1 VGSTASQDNKDQ
13 YEFGPFRVD
22 AEKELLLRD
31 GAPVALTPKTF
42 QVLLV
47 LVRRRNEVVTKDDL
61 MKTVWPDTFVE
72 ETNLTRTI
80 FMLRKA
86 LGENLEDHKY
96 IVTVPG
102 RGYRLAERV
111 RLVPNQELTIAAVNH
126 SRIQVHVEERW
137 PWRWIS
143 VGLVLLIAAGSVML
157 WLRRPTRPVL
167 TDRDTV
173 VLGDFA
179 NSTGQAVFDGTLR
192 QGLAVE
198 LEQSPFLSL
207 ISDQQIAQ
215 TLRMMDQKS
224 DARLTPEVARQICQR
239 TGSAAYLEGSIAR
252 VGAQYLL
259 TVRAVNCTNGQ
270 SLASSEASADENHV
284 LAALGKV
291 SSDIRKKLGE
301 SLSTVQK
308 FDTPLQQATTPSL
321 EALKAFSS
329 GIQVI
334 NTRGPDAAIPFF
346 EHAIELDPKFAL
358 AYAYLGI
365 MENDIVEPS
374 KAVEYERTAY
384 ELRQRTAEVEQY
396 AITASYEKEVTGNIE
411 KAIDACQL
419 WIQAYPRAYHPH
431 DLLAGPMFPIIGQ
444 YDRAVDEASQAIR
457 LNPDFPIPYAQRM
470 FSLIAL
476 NRLNEAKATY
486 AQALERKLGNPFLD
500 LALYQVA
507 FLENDVAGMAKEVEK
522 TKGLQGFEDQILNL
536 EGDTAAYAGRL
547 QDAREFSRR
556 AIDSARAAG
565 KNDTPLIYSVT
576 SALREAWFGNKEEA
590 KHRIAQAFRGAPPRD
605 VLYLA
610 ALTLAYSGE
619 MSRTQTISDDLA
631 KKYPEDTLVQFNFLP
646 TLRAT
651 IALEK
656 GNASAAIEEL
666 KATAPYEL
674 GVSHQS
680 PFTWTAM
687 YPVFVRGEAYLAA
700 RHGPEAIAEFQKILD
715 HRGIVLNQPIAAL
728 ALLGLARAYV
738 LQGDVAKAR
747 AEYDALLALWKRA
760 DSDLPVLKQANVEYL
775 RLKSLGS
782 H

>member
-1 VGSTASQDNKDQ
+1 MGSTTSQDKNEL

-22 AEKELLLRD
+22 AEKEVLLRD

-47 LVRRRNEVVTKDDL
+47 LIRHSKEVVTKDDL

-86 LGENLEDHKY
+86 LDEKEDRKY

-102 RGYRLAERV
+102 RGYRLAESV
-111 RLVPNQELTIAAVNH
+111 RLVPNQELTIAAVSH
-126 SRIQVHVEERW
+126 SRIQVHVEERRLA
-137 PWRWIS
+137 RWIS
-143 VGLVLLIAAGSVML
+143 VGLVLLAAAVSVMF
-157 WLRRPTRPVL
+157 WVRRPSRPVL

-179 NSTGQAVFDGTLR
+179 NSTGQAVFDDTLR

-215 TLRMMDQKS
+215 TLRMMDQKP
-224 DARLTPEVARQICQR
+224 DTRLTPDVARQICQR
-239 TGSAAYLEGSIAR
+239 TGSAADLEGSIAR

-270 SLASSEASADENHV
+270 SLASSESSADENHV
-284 LAALGKV
+284 LAALDNV

-301 SLSTVQK
+301 SLSTVEK
-308 FDTPLQQATTPSL
+308 FDTPLELATTPSL

-329 GIQVI
+329 GIQVV
-334 NTRGPDAAIPFF
+334 NTRGSDAAIPFF
-346 EHAIELDPKFAL
+346 QHAIEVEPKFAL

-374 KAVEYERTAY
+374 KAVEYERRAY
-384 ELRQRTAEVEQY
+384 ELRQRTTEVEQY
-396 AITASYEKEVTGNIE
+396 AITASYEKEVKGDIE
-411 KAIDACQL
+411 KGIDACQL

-444 YDRAVDEASQAIR
+444 YDRALDEASLAIR
-457 LNPDFPIPYAQRM
+457 LNPGFPIPYAQRM

-486 AQALERKLGNPFLD
+486 AQALEHKLNNPFLD

-507 FLENDVAGMAKEVEK
+507 FLENDLAGMAKEVEK
-522 TKGLQGFEDQILNL
+522 TKGQQGFEDQFLSL

-547 QDAREFSRR
+547 REAREFSRR
-556 AIDSARAAG
+556 AIESARAAG
-565 KNDTPLIYSVT
+565 KNDTPVIYLVT
-576 SALREAWFGNKEEA
+576 AGLREAWFGNKEEA
-590 KHRIAQAFRGAPPRD
+590 KHPIAQAFTGAPPRD

-610 ALTLAYSGE
+610 GLTLAYSGE
-619 MSRTQTISDDLA
+619 MSRAQSIADDLA

-646 TLRAT
+646 TLRAA

-666 KATAPYEL
+666 KAAAPYEL

-680 PFTWTAM
+680 PIAWTAM

-700 RHGPEAIAEFQKILD
+700 RQGPEAAAEFQKILD
-715 HRGIVLNQPIAAL
+715 HRGIVLNQPVGAIAR
-728 ALLGLARAYV
+728 LGLARAYV
-738 LQGDVAKAR
+738 LEDERGKAR
-747 AEYDALLALWKRA
+747 AAYEEFLALWKPA
-760 DSDLPVLKQANVEYL
+760 DANLPILKQANAEYS
-775 RLKSLGS
+775 RLK
-782 H
+782 